1 MPDMSLD
8 ILATTSYGVVALRK
22 LAPVPENFR
31 LYYAGWVEEHPDD
44 WRTMKVKGA
53 VYRAA
58 KSGPNKG
65 VLSIKIKGSQ
75 RSACVTR
82 EEIDAEMAKAMEID
96 PHLRALA
103 ATLFPHR

>member
-1 MPDMSLD
+1 MREVPRYVERC
-8 ILATTSYGVVALRK
+8 AR
-22 LAPVPENFR
+22 VPENFR
-31 LYYAGWVEEHPDD
+31 LYYAGWVEEPPDD
-44 WRTMKVKGA
+44 WRTMNVMGA

-82 EEIDAEMAKAMEID
+82 EEMDAEMAKAIAID
-96 PHLRALA
+96 SPLKDLA